1 MVDKMH
7 EVVERS
13 RVGGSLGGVA
23 HSVVNY
29 VRSLDISPSFLHPL
43 SNAYLLR

>member
-7 EVVERS
+7 EVVES
-13 RVGGSLGGVA
+13 SGVGGSLGSVA

-29 VRSLDISPSFLHPL
+29 VTSPATF
-43 SNAYLLR
+43 